1 MMRLPLTACALA
13 LALTASAAAQTAPA
27 PVAPPSASPIGP
39 AACEPRQVALGGI
52 GRAMVVAF
60 TGPVFG
66 ARVCATV
73 ANLAFDGFTARIADA
88 PASDAVVTAALTGGG
103 DVTLPLDGA
112 SVTGA
117 GPYVVAPGGAFPS
130 FGGDTA
136 EAPRVV
142 VAYAGQ
148 RVLVIATTAVAL
160 VDLARALR
168 DHPGLFDADAIERA
182 VVIASGPA
190 AAISIRAP
198 DGTLGSTAVTTPRM
212 LLLVKRG

>member
-1 MMRLPLTACALA
+1 MRFLA
-13 LALTASAAAQTAPA
+13 LSAAALAVLVSMPALAQTPASQPPVPAPA
-27 PVAPPSASPIGP
+27 GPPS
-39 AACEPRQVALGGI
+39 CEARQSTLAGGV

-73 ANLAFDGFTARIADA
+73 ANLAFDGFTARVADA
-88 PASDAVVTAALTGGG
+88 SSSDAVVTAALSDGGA
-103 DVTLPLDGA
+103 VTLALEGV

-117 GPYVVAPGGAFPS
+117 GPYVVAPGGVFPS

-136 EAPRVV
+136 EAARVV
-142 VAYAGQ
+142 IAYAGQ
-148 RVLVIATTAVAL
+148 RVLVIATTPVAL

-182 VVIASGPA
+182 VVVASGPSA
-190 AAISIRAP
+190 AVSLRTADGVLGAP
-198 DGTLGSTAVTTPRM
+198 SVTAPR
-212 LLLVKRG
+212 LLLLIKRG